1 MLACTIFT
9 SRIPMSLFYFKRF
22 ELNHCIHW
30 PHKSLISDSATA
42 SLIFTEIVLKN
53 GKSCFIFLF
62 YYRKKPLKCHLCRA
76 VSDTNFSLH
85 SLGDINFWK
94 ILPIVWKEFTS
105 IFLDFYQHFQHF

>member
-85 SLGDINFWK
+85 SLGDINFLK